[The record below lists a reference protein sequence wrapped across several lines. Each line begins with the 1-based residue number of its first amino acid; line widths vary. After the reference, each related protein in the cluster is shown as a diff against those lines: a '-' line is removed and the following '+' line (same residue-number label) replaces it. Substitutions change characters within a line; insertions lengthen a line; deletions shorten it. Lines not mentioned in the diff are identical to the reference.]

1 MTFTEVKM
9 VSDSS
14 VKGLKMDSRTK
25 VQRYYRI
32 NEIEGQEEANG
43 NFKKVHG
50 KWKKYE
56 YLQRLFTYTVHHI
69 TYLVIVG
76 LYWQLEAL

>member
-1 MTFTEVKM
+1 M

-25 VQRYYRI
+25 VQKYYRI

-56 YLQRLFTYTVHHI
+56 YLQRLFTYTVHNI
-69 TYLVIVG
+69 TYLIIVG
-76 LYWQLEAL
+76 LYWQFEAL